1 MSGPKPSSMRHRPA
15 NVGRMAHFNDV
26 SDMSEMVSGKSTVEP
41 LFFDRLEIN
50 AMPAA
55 TAKSVAQKAKRHHWV
70 H

>member
-1 MSGPKPSSMRHRPA
+1 MI
-15 NVGRMAHFNDV
+15 NGRLYDV